1 MQCISRKDQSRS
13 RSKDRRELGEEAV
26 LTNGEN
32 GNCDV
37 GNNHDFVVWWS
48 ESI

>member
-1 MQCISRKDQSRS
+1 MHFQERPVTEHEQGQD
-13 RSKDRRELGEEAV
+13 LGEEAV

>member
-1 MQCISRKDQSRS
+1 M
-13 RSKDRRELGEEAV
+13 SKDRRELGEEAV